1 MKKNKKQRKQT
12 VSRLREIMAVLRK
25 HKIAKGMTPEKLKNI
40 LEDLGPTYIKLGQ
53 IMSTRSDILPK
64 AYCDELLRLCS
75 NVTPMPFEQVEEVL
89 ESAFGCSWK
98 RIFLKIDKRPL
109 GSASIAQVHKAVLMS
124 GKEVVIKVQ
133 RQGIF
138 KTMSRDIKLLHK
150 AVRLMPPTAIKDAI
164 NPDMVLSELWAVA
177 QEEMDFLKEA
187 DNMEQFAKNNASV
200 AFVAT
205 PRLYREYTSKCVLV
219 MEYIQGFAIDDKKN
233 LLDNGYDLQEIA
245 TKLVDNYMKQVID
258 DGFFHGDPHPGNV
271 RIREGKIVWIDMGM
285 MGTLTENDKG
295 FLEKAVQGVANRDIG
310 LIEDAVCAIGVFREK
325 PDQTRLYEDIRNLM
339 SKYGTTDMGSID
351 VADMMQDLLDV
362 MKENRISMPNGL
374 TMLARGLAQM
384 EGVLA
389 KLYPNMNMV
398 EIASARMKARF
409 FHNQEW
415 KKELKTDG
423 KKLYRSLHKA
433 LDVPGFAADILQ
445 GYLKGQTR
453 INLDL
458 HASKELSHLLR
469 HSIRNVVLG
478 LWVTALLISSSI
490 LCTTS
495 MQPRIG
501 GIPALGVLGY
511 VMAVFIMFY
520 TFVKHFTGRR

>member
-1 MKKNKKQRKQT
+1 
-12 VSRLREIMAVLRK
+12 
-25 HKIAKGMTPEKLKNI
+25 
-40 LEDLGPTYIKLGQ
+40 
-53 IMSTRSDILPK
+53 
-64 AYCDELLRLCS
+64 
-75 NVTPMPFEQVEEVL
+75 
-89 ESAFGCSWK
+89 
-98 RIFLKIDKRPL
+98 
-109 GSASIAQVHKAVLMS
+109 
-124 GKEVVIKVQ
+124 
-133 RQGIF
+133 
-138 KTMSRDIKLLHK
+138 
-150 AVRLMPPTAIKDAI
+150 
-164 NPDMVLSELWAVA
+164 
-177 QEEMDFLKEA
+177 
-187 DNMEQFAKNNASV
+187 
-200 AFVAT
+200 
-205 PRLYREYTSKCVLV
+205 
-219 MEYIQGFAIDDKKN
+219 
-233 LLDNGYDLQEIA
+233 
-245 TKLVDNYMKQVID
+245 
-258 DGFFHGDPHPGNV
+258 
-271 RIREGKIVWIDMGM
+271 
-285 MGTLTENDKG
+285 
-295 FLEKAVQGVANRDIG
+295 
-310 LIEDAVCAIGVFREK
+310 
-325 PDQTRLYEDIRNLM
+325 
-339 SKYGTTDMGSID
+339 
-351 VADMMQDLLDV
+351 
-362 MKENRISMPNGL
+362 MPNGL